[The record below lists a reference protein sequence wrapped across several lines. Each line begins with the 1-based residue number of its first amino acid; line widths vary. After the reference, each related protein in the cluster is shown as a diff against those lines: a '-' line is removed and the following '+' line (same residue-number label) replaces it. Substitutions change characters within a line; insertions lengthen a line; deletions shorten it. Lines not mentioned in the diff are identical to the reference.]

1 MNKKTNQEIESGE
14 ESGEISRI
22 SDTESGTQRTNSYTS
37 GNSQINYNEDKEN
50 EREWEPQTPAW
61 LREDEEESGEKELKT
76 ADKTGLG
83 ETQRMQNKP
92 EMETAG
98 IHAAVGSELQDAT
111 QKEQVHV
118 TVHNPSTVSPTMA
131 GSQVTSIREI
141 SNDLLG
147 SADTSSVQ
155 MSQVD
160 VTPLQQHVTPFQQH
174 VSSHQQHVTPLQQH
188 VTALQ
193 QHVTPLQH
201 VSQLQQHVN
210 KVQKENE
217 RLNVQMPEL
226 QDPRKSTLEEYEAII
241 KKHKT
246 ELHELKLSML
256 YKAVLTGDKG
266 TVQQLR
272 KENFDFNSKYSGEM
286 ILHIAVRQ
294 GRCELLSE
302 LVEGGADINATNS
315 QGETALHITIRHK
328 RFSKVVDKLLTLG
341 IDWHS
346 PDAKGWTPMQL
357 AAAMGEIGA
366 LEIFAKNDYNCLSLA
381 VDREES
387 TLLHYAAANK
397 QKDLAKWLVKQG
409 LTRENEDQRGYKAKH
424 YARMAGDK
432 ELARWLGKR
441 YRKISLKICCISS
454 KKEMDKEALQRL
466 RIPSETDLSSFSTH
480 QTSSASPHVS
490 RDNMT
495 NTTDIV
501 NSSTE
506 MLINTPDTLKSSSS
520 SAGTKVAKAETNRLH
535 SQKKRAPSR
544 QPPRQSNVHLQ
555 ELPRE
560 NGPAVEVANP
570 TTELTRVGLPNL
582 GNTCYMNSVL
592 QCLYHT
598 HPLTR
603 HIMAPSN
610 GMVNG
615 RVAGAYKTIIEAM
628 SSDKKTN
635 NLLLTMKEVAA
646 SRDTIFLDNMQ
657 KEAHDYLSLLLE
669 WLHQDLAQEDNVKD
683 VDDTGLSSFI
693 SEWFHGRH
701 LSEITCPKTESVVCE
716 TEEPFSNLTL
726 PVKPKKICDL
736 EELINQYYRQ
746 QEIMWDCRNC
756 NKEHL
761 CTVKSSIVH
770 LPRFLLLHLSRV
782 NADTHSV
789 QKTKVTYPLEHLSLS
804 PYTTR
809 QSSPYDLYAVC
820 CHQGSMASG
829 HYTAFCRSS
838 SSRDSIWYSFND
850 TQVNKTQS
858 HEFRSNPDA
867 HILFYQAQAS

>member
-1 MNKKTNQEIESGE
+1 
-14 ESGEISRI
+14 
-22 SDTESGTQRTNSYTS
+22 
-37 GNSQINYNEDKEN
+37 
-50 EREWEPQTPAW
+50 
-61 LREDEEESGEKELKT
+61 
-76 ADKTGLG
+76 
-83 ETQRMQNKP
+83 
-92 EMETAG
+92 
-98 IHAAVGSELQDAT
+98 
-111 QKEQVHV
+111 
-118 TVHNPSTVSPTMA
+118 MA
-131 GSQVTSIREI
+131 GSQVTSLRGI

-160 VTPLQQHVTPFQQH
+160 VTPLQQHVTPLQH
-174 VSSHQQHVTPLQQH
+174 VSQ
-188 VTALQ
+188 LQ
-193 QHVTPLQH
+193 QHVTPHQH

-226 QDPRKSTLEEYEAII
+226 RDPRKSTLEEYEAII
-241 KKHKT
+241 KKNKT

-286 ILHIAVRQ
+286 ILHIAVKQ
-294 GRCELLSE
+294 GRCEVLSE

-315 QGETALHITIRHK
+315 QGETALHIAIRHK

-357 AAAMGEIGA
+357 AAAMGERGA

-397 QKDLAKWLVKQG
+397 QKNLAKWLVKQG

-432 ELARWLGKR
+432 ELARWLDKW
-441 YRKISLKICCISS
+441 YRKIPLIKYCISS
-454 KKEMDKEALQRL
+454 KNEMDKEALQRL

-480 QTSSASPHVS
+480 QTSSTSPHVS
-490 RDNMT
+490 RDTMT

-544 QPPRQSNVHLQ
+544 QPPEQSNAHLQ

-570 TTELTRVGLPNL
+570 TTVLTRVGLPNL

-603 HIMAPSN
+603 HIMAPSK
-610 GMVNG
+610 MVNG
-615 RVAGAYKTIIEAM
+615 QVAGAYKTLIEAM

-635 NLLLTMKEVAA
+635 NLLITMKEVAA

-669 WLHQDLAQEDNVKD
+669 WLHQDLAQE
-683 VDDTGLSSFI
+683 
-693 SEWFHGRH
+693 
-701 LSEITCPKTESVVCE
+701 
-716 TEEPFSNLTL
+716 
-726 PVKPKKICDL
+726 
-736 EELINQYYRQ
+736 LINQYYRQ

-761 CTVKSSIVH
+761 CTVKSSIIH

-789 QKTKVTYPLEHLSLS
+789 QKTKVTYPLEHLSLR